1 MFHRHLEQIIVRQN
15 YAALQ
20 MHAILNGKVPN
31 ALGYYQGVSVFIDLD
46 ALTATPPDILSE
58 AGINGNNLNA
68 KFCEQKGHIA
78 MPASEKIEHIF
89 SELYDL
95 PERMYLPYFK
105 LKVQELLLFLDM
117 LDLENTKRLNQYV
130 SGQVETIKE
139 IHSLMTSDLKRHYTI
154 KELSKQY
161 LMNTTTLKSVFKAVY
176 GMPIASYMKEYRM
189 KLASNMLLQE
199 DKSISEIAAA
209 VGYKSQS
216 KFASAFRDIFQIL
229 PTAYQKLYRNQ

>member
-20 MHAILNGKVPN
+20 MPAILNGKVPN
-31 ALGYYQGVSVFIDLD
+31 ALGYYQGVSVFIDLN

-58 AGINGNNLNA
+58 AGINGNNLYA

-105 LKVQELLLFLDM
+105 LKVLFLDM

-130 SGQVETIKE
+130 SGQVETMKE